1 MIICS
6 DRNSFSW
13 NKQGTPTKYIL
24 GEPIFDSD
32 RTCPA
37 CNRPSDKWGHH
48 ALTSCGQQGGEIV
61 TRHNV
66 LRNFFHDLSRDAGLN
81 PVKEARFLL
90 PGGRKPA
97 DVLLPW
103 AGGLVGGD
111 PSSDLCADL
120 TIMGLRD
127 CYLTRTVDDGSWPA
141 AAAHARKENLVGAAC
156 RNFGLT
162 FVPVAMCALGSMTQT
177 TYNLISRISKDK
189 AIRSGANISKTV
201 NNSFKKLNILLMKC
215 NANLL
220 LNRCPVIR
228 NIEAEIESEDY
239 NENSN

>member
-1 MIICS
+1 M
-6 DRNSFSW
+6 
-13 NKQGTPTKYIL
+13 
-24 GEPIFDSD
+24 
-32 RTCPA
+32 
-37 CNRPSDKWGHH
+37 
-48 ALTSCGQQGGEIV
+48 

-66 LRNFFHDLSRDAGLN
+66 LRNFFFDLSNQAGLN

-103 AGGLVGGD
+103 SGGLVGGD

-120 TIMGLRD
+120 TITGLRD
-127 CYLTRTVDDGSWPA
+127 CYLSRTVDDGSYPA
-141 AAAHARKENLVGAAC
+141 VQAHVRKENLVGAAC

-162 FVPVAMCALGSMTQT
+162 FVPVAMCALGSMTPT

-189 AIRSGANISKTV
+189 AIRTGADISNTI
-201 NNSFKKLNILLMKC
+201 NNSFKKLNILLMRS
-215 NANLL
+215 NSNLL

-228 NIEAEIESEDY
+228 NVEADIEHGD
-239 NENSN
+239 SNNYVN

>member
-1 MIICS
+1 M
-6 DRNSFSW
+6 
-13 NKQGTPTKYIL
+13 
-24 GEPIFDSD
+24 
-32 RTCPA
+32 
-37 CNRPSDKWGHH
+37 
-48 ALTSCGQQGGEIV
+48 

-66 LRNFFHDLSRDAGLN
+66 LRNFFFDLSRDAGLN

-120 TIMGLRD
+120 TITGLRD
-127 CYLTRTVDDGSWPA
+127 CYLARTVDDGSYPA
-141 AAAHARKENLVGAAC
+141 AQAHARKENLVGAAC

-162 FVPVAMCALGSMTQT
+162 FAPVAMCALGSMTET

-189 AIRSGANISKTV
+189 AIRTGADISKTI
-201 NNSFKKLNILLMKC
+201 NNSFKKLNILLMRS
-215 NANLL
+215 NSNLL

-228 NIEAEIESEDY
+228 DIQDDTEQ
-239 NENSN
+239 

>member
-1 MIICS
+1 MI
-6 DRNSFSW
+6 N
-13 NKQGTPTKYIL
+13 
-24 GEPIFDSD
+24 
-32 RTCPA
+32 
-37 CNRPSDKWGHH
+37 
-48 ALTSCGQQGGEIV
+48 
-61 TRHNV
+61 
-66 LRNFFHDLSRDAGLN
+66 GLN

-120 TIMGLRD
+120 TITGLRD
-127 CYLTRTVDDGSWPA
+127 CYLARTVEDGSYPA
-141 AAAHARKENLVGAAC
+141 SQAHARKENLVGAAC

-162 FVPVAMCALGSMTQT
+162 FVPVAMCALGSMTET
-177 TYNLISRISKDK
+177 TYNLISKISKDK
-189 AIRSGANISKTV
+189 AIRSGADISKTV

-228 NIEAEIESEDY
+228 EIEAEIEPGDY
-239 NENSN
+239 NENLN